1 MRLIGVAFFVLP
13 WPLRYSR
20 KMRNLSVTVLSVFL
34 ILLAGFVVTVKESTG
49 QEAPIDPQ
57 ERHIIEIVLA
67 DVVQDV
73 KSNYYDPKYHGVDLD
88 ALFQEAKE
96 RVKAAK
102 TYNQALAIVAWVLR
116 KLDDSHTFL
125 IPPRRS
131 HKRVY
136 DYRYEMVGDECY
148 IFAVQPGS
156 DSEKKGLKLGDRILS
171 FNTIVPTHGNLW
183 EINYLFRVLRPQ
195 AADELVLQS
204 LDGTQR
210 TLPLSPKMTPEHYG
224 AIGGIDWKDRP
235 PQESPQSSH
244 AVGKSLIIWNFPTFM
259 VNEEAADKLVA
270 DSSNY
275 PAMILDLRG
284 NGGGAEQTL
293 LRLVGNVVD
302 HNVTV
307 GTKVMRK
314 ANSTLVA
321 KSRGKKAYA
330 GKMIV
335 LVDSRSGSA
344 AEIFARIMQF
354 EHRATVIG
362 DRTVGSVME
371 ASFYPH
377 RFAATSYS
385 APPDYGAQISHAD
398 ILMPDGKSLEHMG
411 VMPDIKM
418 VPTGNDLAANRD
430 VVLSYAVS
438 LAGGDLSPE
447 EAGKLFPVQ
456 WPKQ

>member
-1 MRLIGVAFFVLP
+1 
-13 WPLRYSR
+13 
-20 KMRNLSVTVLSVFL
+20 MRNLSGTVLCVFL
-34 ILLAGFVVTVKESTG
+34 LLLGGFVVAVKESTG
-49 QEAPIDPQ
+49 QEAPIDPR
-57 ERHIIEIVLA
+57 ERHIIEIVLG

-88 ALFQEAKE
+88 ALFKEARE
-96 RVKAAK
+96 RVNAAK

-125 IPPRRS
+125 ITPQRS

-136 DYRYEMVGDECY
+136 DYKYTMISDECY

-156 DSEKKGLKLGDRILS
+156 DAEKKGLKVGDRVLS
-171 FNTIVPTHGNLW
+171 FNSIVPTHDNLW
-183 EINYLFRVLRPQ
+183 EINYLFRLLRPQ
-195 AADELVLQS
+195 AADELVLQG
-204 LDGTQR
+204 LDGAQR
-210 TLPLSPKMTPEHYG
+210 TLMLSPEMTAEHYSVAG
-224 AIGGIDWKDRP
+224 KDSSWYERP
-235 PQESPQSSH
+235 PQESPQRSH
-244 AVGKSLIIWNFPTFM
+244 VFGKSVIIWNFPTFT
-259 VNEEAADKLVA
+259 VPEEAADKLVA
-270 DSSNY
+270 DSGNY

-293 LRLVGNVVD
+293 LRLVGNVID

-314 ANSTLVA
+314 ANSPLVA
-321 KSRGKKAYA
+321 KSRGKKAYL

-344 AEIFARIMQF
+344 AEIFARTMQL

-362 DRTVGSVME
+362 DRTAGGVME
-371 ASFYPH
+371 ARFYPH
-377 RFAATSYS
+377 RFPATSYS

-398 ILMPDGKSLEHMG
+398 ILMSDGKSLEHTG
-411 VMPDIKM
+411 VIPDTKM
-418 VPTGNDLAANRD
+418 VPTASDLAANRD

-447 EAGKLFPVQ
+447 EAGKLFPYQ
-456 WPKQ
+456 WPK